1 MNMNNEIHDLAEHA
15 LALSNNDIVRAVEIL
30 RELTG
35 LSFDTAFM
43 LIDEVALIDEAQ
55 PSAKYSEDPEPL

>member
-1 MNMNNEIHDLAEHA
+1 
-15 LALSNNDIVRAVEIL
+15 LALSNNDIVHAVEIL